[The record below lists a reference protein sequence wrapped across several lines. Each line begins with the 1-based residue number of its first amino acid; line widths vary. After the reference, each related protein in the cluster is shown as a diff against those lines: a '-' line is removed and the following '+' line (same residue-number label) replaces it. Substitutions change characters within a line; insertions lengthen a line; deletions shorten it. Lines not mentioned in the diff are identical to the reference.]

1 MNEPEML
8 SPKDK
13 ALDERIRAMAHQIH
27 EPPEVPRDA
36 MWTAIQARRD
46 AAKVVSIHSRRR
58 NPRTAVWIAAL
69 AASLLLGVALDRWVV
84 RPTGVQPGQVA
95 ETPNRREAEP
105 STALQVATTQYLS
118 RVETFLTGFRTTDND
133 STFEGQAR
141 DLLASTRLLLDNRGI
156 QDARTRGLLQDL
168 ELILVQIVQSSAS
181 DRPSERQLIT
191 DGLQQRQ
198 VLPRLR
204 SQIPAG
210 QSHFG
215 AL

>member
-1 MNEPEML
+1 MMNDDRDEQ
-8 SPKDK
+8 
-13 ALDERIRAMAHQIH
+13 LDQRIRAMARQID
-27 EPPEVPRDA
+27 EPPEVPREA
-36 MWTAIQARRD
+36 MWTAIQARRE
-46 AAKVVSIHSRRR
+46 AAKVVPIHTSR
-58 NPRTAVWIAAL
+58 NPCTMAWIAAL
-69 AASLLLGVALDRWVV
+69 AASLLLGIAVDRMVIHPSQAAPV
-84 RPTGVQPGQVA
+84 TA
-95 ETPNRREAEP
+95 NTEPN
-105 STALQVATTQYLS
+105 TALQVTTTQYLS
-118 RVETFLTGFRTTDND
+118 RVETFLTGFRTTDTD

-141 DLLASTRLLLDNRGI
+141 DLLASTRLLLDNQAI
-156 QDARTRGLLQDL
+156 SDARIRGLLQDL
-168 ELILVQIVQSSAS
+168 ELILVQIVQSGAS

>member
-1 MNEPEML
+1 MNDDRDEQ
-8 SPKDK
+8 
-13 ALDERIRAMAHQIH
+13 LDQRIGAMARQIH
-27 EPPEVPRDA
+27 EPPEVPREA

-46 AAKVVSIHSRRR
+46 TAKVVPIHSRRR
-58 NPRTAVWIAAL
+58 NPRTVVWVAAL
-69 AASLLLGVALDRWVV
+69 AASLLLGIAVDRMVIRAGPVAPV
-84 RPTGVQPGQVA
+84 TA
-95 ETPNRREAEP
+95 NTEP

-118 RVETFLTGFRTTDND
+118 QVETFLTGFRTTDSD
-133 STFEGQAR
+133 TTFEGQAR
-141 DLLASTRLLLDNRGI
+141 DLLASTRLLLDNPRI
-156 QDARTRGLLQDL
+156 NDATTKGLLQDL
-168 ELILVQIVQSSAS
+168 ELILMQIVQSTAS

-191 DGLQQRQ
+191 DGLRQRQ

>member
-1 MNEPEML
+1 MNHEKNQP
-8 SPKDK
+8 DDQ
-13 ALDERIRAMAHQIH
+13 LDERIRAMARQIH
-27 EPPEVPRDA
+27 EPPPVPREA
-36 MWTAIQARRD
+36 MWTAIQAKRD
-46 AAKVVSIHSRRR
+46 AARVIPLHTRR
-58 NPRTAVWIAAL
+58 NPRTMVWIAAL
-69 AASLLLGVALDRWVV
+69 AASLFLGIAIDRWVI
-84 RPTGVQPGQVA
+84 RPAGVQPGRVA
-95 ETPNRREAEP
+95 ETTSRRDAEP
-105 STALQVATTQYLS
+105 STALQLATTQYLS
-118 RVETFLTGFRTTDND
+118 RVETFLTGFRTTDTD

-141 DLLASTRLLLDNRGI
+141 DLLSSTRLLLDNPSI
-156 QDARTRGLLQDL
+156 HDARVRGLLQDL
-168 ELILVQIVQSSAS
+168 ELILVQIVQSTAS

>member
-1 MNEPEML
+1 MNHER
-8 SPKDK
+8 DDQ
-13 ALDERIRAMAHQIH
+13 LDERIRAMARQIH
-27 EPPEVPRDA
+27 EPPRVPREA

-46 AAKVVSIHSRRR
+46 AAKVVPIHTRR
-58 NPRTAVWIAAL
+58 NPRTLVWIAAL
-69 AASLLLGVALDRWVV
+69 AASLLLGVALDRWVI
-84 RPTGVQPGQVA
+84 QPAGGEPGRVA
-95 ETPNRREAEP
+95 ETPSRADEP
-105 STALQVATTQYLS
+105 PSAALQVATTQHLS
-118 RVETFLTGFRTTDND
+118 RVETFLTGFRTTDTD
-133 STFEGQAR
+133 STFGGQAR
-141 DLLASTRLLLDNRGI
+141 DLLTSTRLLLDNPSI
-156 QDARTRGLLQDL
+156 HDARVRGLLQDL
-168 ELILVQIVQSSAS
+168 GLILVQIVQSTAS

>member
-1 MNEPEML
+1 MNDDE
-8 SPKDK
+8 K
-13 ALDERIRAMAHQIH
+13 LDERIRAMARQIH
-27 EPPEVPRDA
+27 EPPEVPREA

-46 AAKVVSIHSRRR
+46 ADKVIPIHTRR
-58 NPRTAVWIAAL
+58 NPRRMVWIAAL
-69 AASLLLGVALDRWVV
+69 AASLLLGIALDRMLI
-84 RPTGVQPGQVA
+84 RPDQ
-95 ETPNRREAEP
+95 TPVTASTEP
-105 STALQVATTQYLS
+105 STALQVVTTQYLS
-118 RVETFLTGFRTTDND
+118 RVETFLTGFRTTETD

-141 DLLASTRLLLDNRGI
+141 DLLASTRLLLDSPSI
-156 QDARTRGLLQDL
+156 HDARIRGLLQDL
-168 ELILVQIVQSSAS
+168 ELILVQIVASAS

-215 AL
+215 VL

>member
-1 MNEPEML
+1 MNDERD
-8 SPKDK
+8 DK
-13 ALDERIRAMAHQIH
+13 LDERIQAMARQIH

-36 MWTAIQARRD
+36 MWAAIQAKRD
-46 AAKVVSIHSRRR
+46 AARVVPIHRRR
-58 NPRTAVWIAAL
+58 NPRPMVWIAAL
-69 AASLLLGVALDRWVV
+69 AASLLLGIALDRAWF
-84 RPTGVQPGQVA
+84 RPTAPAPVTA
-95 ETPNRREAEP
+95 TTNAEP

-118 RVETFLTGFRTTDND
+118 RVETFLTGFRTTDTD
-133 STFEGQAR
+133 TTFEGQAR
-141 DLLASTRLLLDNRGI
+141 DLLASTRLLLDNPRI
-156 QDARTRGLLQDL
+156 NDARTRGLLQDL
-168 ELILVQIVQSSAS
+168 ELILMQIVQSTAS

>member
-46 AAKVVSIHSRRR
+46 AAKVVPIHRRR

-69 AASLLLGVALDRWVV
+69 AASLLLGIAVDRLMIKPAAVAPV
-84 RPTGVQPGQVA
+84 QVA
-95 ETPNRREAEP
+95 ETPSRDAEP
-105 STALQVATTQYLS
+105 PSAALQVATTQYLS
-118 RVETFLTGFRTTDND
+118 RVETFLTGFRTTDTD

-168 ELILVQIVQSSAS
+168 ELILVQIVQSTAS

>member
-1 MNEPEML
+1 MNDDE
-8 SPKDK
+8 K
-13 ALDERIRAMAHQIH
+13 LDERIRAMARQIH

-36 MWTAIQARRD
+36 MWTAIQARRE
-46 AAKVVSIHSRRR
+46 AAKVVPIHTRR
-58 NPRTAVWIAAL
+58 NPRTFAWIAAI
-69 AASLLLGVALDRWVV
+69 AASLLLGIAVDRLMIKPPAV
-84 RPTGVQPGQVA
+84 
-95 ETPNRREAEP
+95 TPVTANVEP
-105 STALQVATTQYLS
+105 NAALQVVTTQYLS
-118 RVETFLTGFRTTDND
+118 RVETFLTGFRTTDTD
-133 STFEGQAR
+133 STFEGQAH
-141 DLLASTRLLLDNRGI
+141 DLLASTRLLLDNQGI
-156 QDARTRGLLQDL
+156 NDARIRGLLQDL

-210 QSHFG
+210 QSLFG

>member
-1 MNEPEML
+1 MNHER
-8 SPKDK
+8 DDQ
-13 ALDERIRAMAHQIH
+13 LDERIRAMARQIH
-27 EPPEVPRDA
+27 EPPRVPREA

-46 AAKVVSIHSRRR
+46 AAKVVPIHTRR
-58 NPRTAVWIAAL
+58 NPRTLVWIAAL
-69 AASLLLGVALDRWVV
+69 AASLLLGVALDRWVI
-84 RPTGVQPGQVA
+84 QPAGGEPGRVA
-95 ETPNRREAEP
+95 ETPSDRADEP
-105 STALQVATTQYLS
+105 PSAALQVATTQHLS
-118 RVETFLTGFRTTDND
+118 RVETFLTGFRTTDTD
-133 STFEGQAR
+133 STFGGQAR
-141 DLLASTRLLLDNRGI
+141 DLLTSTRLLLDNPSI
-156 QDARTRGLLQDL
+156 HDARVRGLLQDL
-168 ELILVQIVQSSAS
+168 ELILVQIVQSTAS